1 MPKYF
6 FIVAFLICSASAWS
20 QTAQEK
26 LEQRKEQIQK
36 EIRAQEALLRSQ
48 DKKQKSLL
56 TEIIQQREK
65 IRLRESLIKTTEK
78 QSKIL
83 KDEMYTNQLQANKL
97 NRELADL
104 KEDYAAMI
112 VKSYKS
118 RSEQSRAMFL
128 LSSESFLQAYKRAQY
143 MKQYASFRKTQG
155 DEIKEK
161 TDKLLVLNTKLD
173 KQKVEKQK
181 LIVEQEKERIVLQ
194 QEKVEQEKLSSAIQK
209 DKKKIGQEIKKKQQ
223 ESKEIDRK
231 IDKLIKEAIAEANRK
246 AAAARKKANPNTT
259 AAETRATENSSKIVL
274 TPEAKIISDNFK
286 ANRGRL
292 PWPTATGQITQK
304 FGDQPHP
311 DLSYLSVHSNG
322 IEITTTSGS
331 QARAVFDGEV
341 YSILYVSPV
350 QKAVMI
356 QHGDFFTMY
365 HNLSDVSVVKGQK
378 VSLKQSLGT
387 IRTSTETGRT
397 ILKFMI
403 TQNISYINPQ
413 SWLTPN

>member
-1 MPKYF
+1 MSKYL
-6 FIVAFLICSASAWS
+6 FILAFLICSASAWS
-20 QTAQEK
+20 QTPQEK

-48 DKKQKSLL
+48 NQKQKSIL

-78 QSKIL
+78 QARIL
-83 KDEMYTNQLQANKL
+83 KDEMYLNQLQINQL
-97 NRELADL
+97 NRELKEL

-128 LSSESFLQAYKRAQY
+128 LSSETFLQAYKRAQY
-143 MKQYASFRKTQG
+143 MKQYTSYRKTQG
-155 DEIKEK
+155 EEIKVK
-161 TDKLLVLNTKLD
+161 ADKLLILNTELD
-173 KQKVEKQK
+173 GQKIEKQK
-181 LIVEQEKERIVLQ
+181 LVKEQEQERLVLQ
-194 QEKVEQEKLSSAIQK
+194 KEKVEQEKLSAAIQK
-209 DKKKIGQEIKKKQQ
+209 DKKKIAKEIKGKQQ
-223 ESKEIDRK
+223 EAKDIDRK

-246 AAAARKKANPNTT
+246 AAAERKKANPNTT
-259 AAETRATENSSKIVL
+259 AAETRATEKSTKIVL

-286 ANRGRL
+286 ANKGRL
-292 PWPTATGQITQK
+292 PWPTATGTITQK
-304 FGDQPHP
+304 YGDQPHP

-322 IEITTTSGS
+322 IEITTNTGS

-341 YSILYVSPV
+341 YSILYVSPT

-365 HNLSDVSVVKGQK
+365 HNLSDVSVAKGQK
-378 VSLKQSLGT
+378 VSRKQSVGT

-403 TQNISYINPQ
+403 TQNVTYTNPQ

>member
-1 MPKYF
+1 MPKHF
-6 FIVAFLICSASAWS
+6 FILAFLICSVSSWS

-78 QSKIL
+78 QAKIL
-83 KDEMYTNQLQANKL
+83 KDEMYTNQLDINQL
-97 NRELADL
+97 NRELNEL

-112 VKSYKS
+112 LKSYKS

-143 MKQYASFRKTQG
+143 MKQYASFRKLQG
-155 DEIKEK
+155 EDIKVKAEK
-161 TDKLLVLNTKLD
+161 LVVLNTKLD
-173 KQKVEKQK
+173 AQKVEKQK
-181 LIVEQEKERIVLQ
+181 LLQEQEQERIVLQ
-194 QEKVEQEKLSSAIQK
+194 QEKVAQEKLSSAIQK

-223 ESKEIDRK
+223 ESREIDRK

-246 AAAARKKANPNTT
+246 AAAERKKANPKTT
-259 AAETRATENSSKIVL
+259 AAETRATENSTKIVL

-286 ANRGRL
+286 ANKGRL
-292 PWPTATGQITQK
+292 PWPTATGSITQRY
-304 FGDQPHP
+304 GDQPHP

-322 IEITTTSGS
+322 IEITTNTGS
-331 QARAVFDGEV
+331 QARAVFDGVV
-341 YSILYVSPV
+341 YSIFYVSPV
-350 QKAVMI
+350 QKAIMI

-378 VSLKQSLGT
+378 VARKQSLGT

-403 TQNISYINPQ
+403 TQNITYNNPQ
-413 SWLTPN
+413 GWLTPN

>member
-1 MPKYF
+1 
-6 FIVAFLICSASAWS
+6 
-20 QTAQEK
+20 
-26 LEQRKEQIQK
+26 
-36 EIRAQEALLRSQ
+36 
-48 DKKQKSLL
+48 
-56 TEIIQQREK
+56 
-65 IRLRESLIKTTEK
+65 
-78 QSKIL
+78 L
-83 KDEMYTNQLQANKL
+83 KD
-97 NRELADL
+97 
-104 KEDYAAMI
+104 DYAAMI

-155 DEIKEK
+155 EEIKVK
-161 TDKLLVLNTKLD
+161 TDKLLGLNTKLET
-173 KQKVEKQK
+173 QKIEKQK
-181 LIVEQEKERIVLQ
+181 LLVEQEQERIVLQ
-194 QEKVEQEKLSSAIQK
+194 KEKEEQEVLAAAIKK
-209 DKKKIGQEIKKKQQ
+209 DKKKIKGKQQ
-223 ESKEIDRK
+223 EAKEIDRK

-246 AAAARKKANPNTT
+246 AAAERKKANPKTT
-259 AAETRATENSSKIVL
+259 AAETRATESSTKIVL

-286 ANRGRL
+286 ANKGRL
-292 PWPTATGQITQK
+292 PWPTATGTITQR

-322 IEITTTSGS
+322 IEITTSTGT

-378 VSLKQSLGT
+378 VSRKQNLGT
-387 IRTSTETGRT
+387 VRTSTETGRT

-403 TQNISYINPQ
+403 TQNITYTNPQ

>member
-1 MPKYF
+1 MPKHL
-6 FIVAFLICSASAWS
+6 FIIAFLIFSASAWS
-20 QTAQEK
+20 QSAQEK
-26 LEQRKEQIQK
+26 LEQRKEQILK

-48 DKKQKSLL
+48 DTKQKSIL
-56 TEIIQQREK
+56 TEIIQQKEK

-78 QSKIL
+78 QAKIL
-83 KDEMYTNQLQANKL
+83 KDEMYINQLAINQL
-97 NRELADL
+97 NRELEDL
-104 KEDYAAMI
+104 KSDYAALI

-155 DEIKEK
+155 EEIKVKSEK
-161 TDKLLVLNTKLD
+161 LEVLNIKLD
-173 KQKVEKQK
+173 AQNIEKKK
-181 LIVEQEKERIVLQ
+181 LIVEQEQERVTLQKE
-194 QEKVEQEKLSSAIQK
+194 KDEQEKLSAAIQK
-209 DKKKIGQEIKKKQQ
+209 DKKKIAQEIKSKQQ
-223 ESKEIDRK
+223 EAKEIDRK
-231 IDKLIKEAIAEANRK
+231 IDRLIKEAIAEANRK
-246 AAAARKKANPNTT
+246 AAAERKKANPKIT
-259 AAETRATENSSKIVL
+259 AAETRATENSTKMVL

-286 ANRGRL
+286 SNKGRL
-292 PWPTATGQITQK
+292 PWPTNTGQITQK

-322 IEITTTSGS
+322 IEITTSGGS

-378 VSLKQSLGT
+378 VTRKQNIGT
-387 IRTSTETGRT
+387 IRTSSETGRT

-403 TQNISYINPQ
+403 TQNITYTNPQ

>member
-1 MPKYF
+1 MPKYL
-6 FIVAFLICSASAWS
+6 FILAFLIFSASAWS

-36 EIRAQEALLRSQ
+36 EIRAQEALLRNQ
-48 DKKQKSLL
+48 DKKQKSIL

-65 IRLRESLIKTTEK
+65 IRLRESLIATTEK
-78 QSKIL
+78 QAKIL
-83 KDEMYTNQLQANKL
+83 KDEMYTNQLQINKL
-97 NRELADL
+97 NRELDEL

-128 LSSESFLQAYKRAQY
+128 LSSESFLQAYKRGQY
-143 MKQYASFRKTQG
+143 MKQYASFRKSQG
-155 DEIKEK
+155 EEIKVKAEK
-161 TDKLLVLNTKLD
+161 LSVLNAKLD
-173 KQKVEKQK
+173 VQKAEKQK
-181 LIVEQEKERIVLQ
+181 LMVEQEKERLVLQ
-194 QEKVEQEKLSSAIQK
+194 KEKAEQEKLSAEIQK
-209 DKKKIGQEIKKKQQ
+209 DKKKIAQEIKKKQQ
-223 ESKEIDRK
+223 ESRDIDRK

-246 AAAARKKANPNTT
+246 AAAAAKKANPKTT
-259 AAETRATENSSKIVL
+259 AAETRATESSTKIVL
-274 TPEAKIISDNFK
+274 TPEAKIISDSFK

-292 PWPTATGQITQK
+292 PWPTATGTITQRY
-304 FGDQPHP
+304 GDQPHP

-322 IEITTTSGS
+322 IEITTSQGS

-350 QKAVMI
+350 QKAVMV

-378 VSLKQSLGT
+378 VSRKQNLGT

-403 TQNISYINPQ
+403 TQNITYTNPQ
-413 SWLTPN
+413 PWLSSN

>member
-1 MPKYF
+1 
-6 FIVAFLICSASAWS
+6 
-20 QTAQEK
+20 
-26 LEQRKEQIQK
+26 
-36 EIRAQEALLRSQ
+36 
-48 DKKQKSLL
+48 
-56 TEIIQQREK
+56 
-65 IRLRESLIKTTEK
+65 
-78 QSKIL
+78 
-83 KDEMYTNQLQANKL
+83 MYINQLAINQL
-97 NRELADL
+97 NRELEDL
-104 KEDYAAMI
+104 KSDYAALI

-155 DEIKEK
+155 EEIKVKSEK
-161 TDKLLVLNTKLD
+161 LEVLNTKLVA
-173 KQKVEKQK
+173 QNIEKKK
-181 LIVEQEKERIVLQ
+181 LIVEQEQERVTLQKE
-194 QEKVEQEKLSSAIQK
+194 KNEQEKLSAAIQK
-209 DKKKIGQEIKKKQQ
+209 DKKKIAQEIKSKQQ
-223 ESKEIDRK
+223 EAKEIDRK
-231 IDKLIKEAIAEANRK
+231 IDRLIKEAIAEANRK
-246 AAAARKKANPNTT
+246 AAAERKKANPKIT
-259 AAETRATENSSKIVL
+259 AAETRATENSTKMVL

-286 ANRGRL
+286 SNKGRL
-292 PWPTATGQITQK
+292 PWPTNTGQITQK

-311 DLSYLSVHSNG
+311 DLAYLTVHSNG
-322 IEITTTSGS
+322 IEITTSSGS

-378 VSLKQSLGT
+378 VSRKQNIGT
-387 IRTSTETGRT
+387 IRTSSETGRT

-403 TQNISYINPQ
+403 TQNITYTNPQ

>member
-6 FIVAFLICSASAWS
+6 FIFAFLICSASVWS
-20 QTAQEK
+20 QTTQEK
-26 LEQRKEQIQK
+26 LEQQKEQIQK

-48 DKKQKSLL
+48 DKKQKSIL

-78 QSKIL
+78 QAKIL
-83 KDEMYTNQLQANKL
+83 KDEMYLNQLQINQL
-97 NRELADL
+97 NRELEAL
-104 KEDYAAMI
+104 KKDYAAMI

-143 MKQYASFRKTQG
+143 MKQYTSYRKTQG
-155 DEIKEK
+155 EEIKVK
-161 TDKLLVLNTKLD
+161 ADKLLSLNIKLD
-173 KQKVEKQK
+173 AQKVEKQK
-181 LIVEQEKERIVLQ
+181 LVEEQEKERLVLQ
-194 QEKVEQEKLSSAIQK
+194 QEKAEQEKLSAAIQK
-209 DKKKIGQEIKKKQQ
+209 DKKKIAQEIKKKQQ
-223 ESKEIDRK
+223 EAKDIDRK

-246 AAAARKKANPNTT
+246 AAAARKAANPNTS
-259 AAETRATENSSKIVL
+259 AAETRATVNSTKIVL

-286 ANRGRL
+286 ANKGRL
-292 PWPTATGQITQK
+292 PWPTATGSITQRY
-304 FGDQPHP
+304 GDQPHP

-322 IEITTTSGS
+322 IEITTSQGS

-378 VSLKQSLGT
+378 VTRKQSLGT

-403 TQNISYINPQ
+403 TQNVTYTNPQ
-413 SWLTPN
+413 VWLTPN

>member
-1 MPKYF
+1 MPKHL
-6 FIVAFLICSASAWS
+6 FIIAFLIFSASAWS
-20 QTAQEK
+20 QSAQEK
-26 LEQRKEQIQK
+26 LEQRKEQILK

-48 DKKQKSLL
+48 DTKQKSIL
-56 TEIIQQREK
+56 TEIIQQKEK

-78 QSKIL
+78 QAKIL
-83 KDEMYTNQLQANKL
+83 KDEMYINQLAINQL
-97 NRELADL
+97 NRELEDL
-104 KEDYAAMI
+104 KSDYAALI

-155 DEIKEK
+155 EEIKVKSEK
-161 TDKLLVLNTKLD
+161 LEVLNTKLVA
-173 KQKVEKQK
+173 QNIEKKK
-181 LIVEQEKERIVLQ
+181 LIVEQEQERVTLQKE
-194 QEKVEQEKLSSAIQK
+194 KDEQEKLSAAIQK
-209 DKKKIGQEIKKKQQ
+209 DKKKIAQEIKSKQQ
-223 ESKEIDRK
+223 EAKEIDRK
-231 IDKLIKEAIAEANRK
+231 IDRLIKEAIAEANRK
-246 AAAARKKANPNTT
+246 AAAERKKANPKIT
-259 AAETRATENSSKIVL
+259 AAETRATENSTKMVL

-286 ANRGRL
+286 SNKGRL
-292 PWPTATGQITQK
+292 PWPTNTGQITQK

-311 DLSYLSVHSNG
+311 DLSYLTVHSNG
-322 IEITTTSGS
+322 IEITTSSGS

-378 VSLKQSLGT
+378 VSRKQNIGT
-387 IRTSTETGRT
+387 IRTSSETGRT

-403 TQNISYINPQ
+403 TQNITYTNPQ

>member
-1 MPKYF
+1 MPKYL
-6 FIVAFLICSASAWS
+6 FILAFLICSASAWS

-65 IRLRESLIKTTEK
+65 IRLRESLIRTTEK
-78 QSKIL
+78 QAKIL
-83 KDEMYTNQLQANKL
+83 KDEMYTNQLSINQL
-97 NRELADL
+97 NRELKDL
-104 KEDYAAMI
+104 KDDYAAMI

-155 DEIKEK
+155 EEIKVK
-161 TDKLLVLNTKLD
+161 TDKLLGLNTKLET
-173 KQKVEKQK
+173 QKIEKQK
-181 LIVEQEKERIVLQ
+181 LLVEQEQERIVLQ
-194 QEKVEQEKLSSAIQK
+194 KEKEEQEVLAAAIKK
-209 DKKKIGQEIKKKQQ
+209 DKKKIAQEIKGKQQ
-223 ESKEIDRK
+223 EAKEIDRK

-246 AAAARKKANPNTT
+246 AAAERKKANPKTT
-259 AAETRATENSSKIVL
+259 AAETRATESSTKIVL

-286 ANRGRL
+286 ANKGRL
-292 PWPTATGQITQK
+292 PWPTATGTITQR

-322 IEITTTSGS
+322 IEITTSTGT

-378 VSLKQSLGT
+378 VSRKQNLGT
-387 IRTSTETGRT
+387 VRTSTETGRT

-403 TQNISYINPQ
+403 TQNITYTNPQ

>member
-1 MPKYF
+1 MPKHL
-6 FIVAFLICSASAWS
+6 FIIAFLIFSASAWS
-20 QTAQEK
+20 QSAQEK
-26 LEQRKEQIQK
+26 LEQRKEQILK

-48 DKKQKSLL
+48 KKKKKSIL
-56 TEIIQQREK
+56 TEIIQQKEK

-78 QSKIL
+78 QAKIL
-83 KDEMYTNQLQANKL
+83 KDEMYINQLAINQL
-97 NRELADL
+97 NRELEDL
-104 KEDYAAMI
+104 KSDYAALI

-155 DEIKEK
+155 EEIKVKSEK
-161 TDKLLVLNTKLD
+161 LEVLNTKLVA
-173 KQKVEKQK
+173 QNIEKKK
-181 LIVEQEKERIVLQ
+181 LIVEQEQERVTLQKE
-194 QEKVEQEKLSSAIQK
+194 KNEQEKLSAAIQK
-209 DKKKIGQEIKKKQQ
+209 DKKKIAQEIKSKQQ
-223 ESKEIDRK
+223 EAKEIDRK
-231 IDKLIKEAIAEANRK
+231 IDRLIKEAIAEANRK
-246 AAAARKKANPNTT
+246 AAAERKKANPKIT
-259 AAETRATENSSKIVL
+259 AAETRATENSTKMVL

-286 ANRGRL
+286 SNKGRL
-292 PWPTATGQITQK
+292 PWPTNTGQITQK

-311 DLSYLSVHSNG
+311 DLAYLTVHSNG
-322 IEITTTSGS
+322 IEITTSSGS

-378 VSLKQSLGT
+378 VSRKQNIGT
-387 IRTSTETGRT
+387 IRTSSETGRT

-403 TQNISYINPQ
+403 TQNITYTNPQ

>member
-78 QSKIL
+78 QAKIL
-83 KDEMYTNQLQANKL
+83 KDEMYTNQLQINQL
-97 NRELADL
+97 NRELKEL
-104 KEDYAAMI
+104 KQDYAAMI
-112 VKSYKS
+112 IKSYKS

-143 MKQYASFRKTQG
+143 MKQYASFRKSQG
-155 DEIKEK
+155 EEIEVKAN
-161 TDKLLVLNTKLD
+161 KLLVLNTKLD
-173 KQKVEKQK
+173 GQKIEKQK
-181 LIVEQEKERIVLQ
+181 LLKEQEQERIVLQ

-209 DKKKIGQEIKKKQQ
+209 DKKKIAKEIKGKQQ

-246 AAAARKKANPNTT
+246 AAAARKAANPNTT
-259 AAETRATENSSKIVL
+259 AAETRATESSTKIVL

-286 ANRGRL
+286 ANKGRL
-292 PWPTATGQITQK
+292 PWPTPTGTITQR

-322 IEITTTSGS
+322 IEITTSTGT

-378 VSLKQSLGT
+378 VTRKQSLGT

-403 TQNISYINPQ
+403 TQNVSYTNPQ

>member
-1 MPKYF
+1 
-6 FIVAFLICSASAWS
+6 
-20 QTAQEK
+20 

-78 QSKIL
+78 QAKIL
-83 KDEMYTNQLQANKL
+83 KDEMYTNQLDINQL
-97 NRELADL
+97 NRELNEL

-112 VKSYKS
+112 LKSYKS

-143 MKQYASFRKTQG
+143 MKQYASFRKSQG
-155 DEIKEK
+155 EDIKVKAEK
-161 TDKLLVLNTKLD
+161 LVVLNTKLD
-173 KQKVEKQK
+173 TQKVEKQK
-181 LIVEQEKERIVLQ
+181 LLQEQEQERIVLQ
-194 QEKVEQEKLSSAIQK
+194 QEKVAQEKLSSAIQK

-223 ESKEIDRK
+223 ESREIDRK

-246 AAAARKKANPNTT
+246 AAAERKKANPKTT
-259 AAETRATENSSKIVL
+259 AAETRATENSTKIVL

-286 ANRGRL
+286 ANKGRL
-292 PWPTATGQITQK
+292 PWPTATGSITQRY
-304 FGDQPHP
+304 GDQPHP

-322 IEITTTSGS
+322 IEITTNTGS
-331 QARAVFDGEV
+331 QARAVFDGVV

-350 QKAVMI
+350 QKAIMI

-378 VSLKQSLGT
+378 VARKQSLGT

-403 TQNISYINPQ
+403 TQNITYNNPQ
-413 SWLTPN
+413 GWLTPN

>member
-1 MPKYF
+1 MPKHL
-6 FIVAFLICSASAWS
+6 FIIAFLIFSASAWS
-20 QTAQEK
+20 QSAQEK
-26 LEQRKEQIQK
+26 LEQRKEQILK

-48 DKKQKSLL
+48 DTKQKSIL
-56 TEIIQQREK
+56 TEIIQQKEK

-78 QSKIL
+78 QAKIL
-83 KDEMYTNQLQANKL
+83 KDEMYINQLAINQL
-97 NRELADL
+97 NRELEDL
-104 KEDYAAMI
+104 KSDYAALI

-155 DEIKEK
+155 EEIKVKSEK
-161 TDKLLVLNTKLD
+161 LEVLNTKLVA
-173 KQKVEKQK
+173 QNIEKKK
-181 LIVEQEKERIVLQ
+181 LIVEQEQERVTLQKE
-194 QEKVEQEKLSSAIQK
+194 KNEQEKLSAAIQK
-209 DKKKIGQEIKKKQQ
+209 DKKKIAQEIKSKQQ
-223 ESKEIDRK
+223 EAKEIDRK
-231 IDKLIKEAIAEANRK
+231 IDRLIKEAIAEANRK
-246 AAAARKKANPNTT
+246 AAAERKKANPKIT
-259 AAETRATENSSKIVL
+259 AAETRATENSTKMVL

-286 ANRGRL
+286 SNKGRL
-292 PWPTATGQITQK
+292 PWPTNTGKITQK

-311 DLSYLSVHSNG
+311 DLAYLTVHSNG
-322 IEITTTSGS
+322 IEITTSSGS

-378 VSLKQSLGT
+378 VSRKQNIGT
-387 IRTSTETGRT
+387 IRTSSETGRT

-403 TQNISYINPQ
+403 TQNITYTNPQ

>member
-1 MPKYF
+1 MPKHL
-6 FIVAFLICSASAWS
+6 FIIAFLIFSASAWS
-20 QTAQEK
+20 QSAQEK
-26 LEQRKEQIQK
+26 LEQRKEQILK

-48 DKKQKSLL
+48 DTKQKSIL
-56 TEIIQQREK
+56 TEIIQQKEK

-78 QSKIL
+78 QAKIL
-83 KDEMYTNQLQANKL
+83 KDEMYINQLAINQL
-97 NRELADL
+97 NRELEDL
-104 KEDYAAMI
+104 KSDYAALI

-155 DEIKEK
+155 EEIKVKSEK
-161 TDKLLVLNTKLD
+161 LEVLNTKLD
-173 KQKVEKQK
+173 AQNIEKKK
-181 LIVEQEKERIVLQ
+181 LIVEQEQERVTLQKE
-194 QEKVEQEKLSSAIQK
+194 KDEQEKLSAAIQK
-209 DKKKIGQEIKKKQQ
+209 DKKKIAQEIKSKQQ
-223 ESKEIDRK
+223 EAKEIDRK
-231 IDKLIKEAIAEANRK
+231 IDRLIKEAIAEANRK
-246 AAAARKKANPNTT
+246 AAAERKKANPKIT
-259 AAETRATENSSKIVL
+259 AAETRATENSTKMVL

-286 ANRGRL
+286 SNKGRL
-292 PWPTATGQITQK
+292 PWPTNTGQITQK

-311 DLSYLSVHSNG
+311 DLSYLTVHSNG
-322 IEITTTSGS
+322 IEITTSSGS

-378 VSLKQSLGT
+378 VSRKQNIGT
-387 IRTSTETGRT
+387 IRTSSETGRT

-403 TQNISYINPQ
+403 TQNITYTNPQ

>member
-1 MPKYF
+1 MPKHF
-6 FIVAFLICSASAWS
+6 FILAFLICSVSSWS

-78 QSKIL
+78 QAKIL
-83 KDEMYTNQLQANKL
+83 KDEMYTNQLDINQL
-97 NRELADL
+97 NRELNEL

-112 VKSYKS
+112 LKSYKS

-143 MKQYASFRKTQG
+143 MKQYASFRKLQG
-155 DEIKEK
+155 EDIKVKAEK
-161 TDKLLVLNTKLD
+161 LVVLNTKLD
-173 KQKVEKQK
+173 AQKVEKQK
-181 LIVEQEKERIVLQ
+181 LLQEQEQERIVLQ
-194 QEKVEQEKLSSAIQK
+194 QEKVAQEKLSSAIQK

-223 ESKEIDRK
+223 ESREIDRK

-246 AAAARKKANPNTT
+246 AAAERKKANPKTT
-259 AAETRATENSSKIVL
+259 AAETRATENSTKIVL

-286 ANRGRL
+286 ANKGRL
-292 PWPTATGQITQK
+292 PWPTATGSITQRY
-304 FGDQPHP
+304 GDQPHP

-322 IEITTTSGS
+322 IEITTNTGS
-331 QARAVFDGEV
+331 QARAVFDGVV

-350 QKAVMI
+350 QKAIMI

-378 VSLKQSLGT
+378 VARKQSLGT

-403 TQNISYINPQ
+403 TQNITYNNPQ
-413 SWLTPN
+413 GWLTPN

>member
-1 MPKYF
+1 MQKYF
-6 FIVAFLICSASAWS
+6 FILAFLICSASTWS
-20 QTAQEK
+20 QTPQEK

-48 DKKQKSLL
+48 NQKQKSIL

-78 QSKIL
+78 QARIL
-83 KDEMYTNQLQANKL
+83 KDEMYLNQLQINQL
-97 NRELADL
+97 NRELKDL

-143 MKQYASFRKTQG
+143 MKQYTSYRKTQG
-155 DEIKEK
+155 EEIKVK
-161 TDKLLVLNTKLD
+161 ADQLSTLNTKLEG
-173 KQKVEKQK
+173 QKIEKQK
-181 LIVEQEKERIVLQ
+181 LVKEQEQERLVLQ
-194 QEKVEQEKLSSAIQK
+194 KEKVEQEKLSAAIQK
-209 DKKKIGQEIKKKQQ
+209 DKKKIAKEIKGKQQ
-223 ESKEIDRK
+223 EAKEIDRK

-246 AAAARKKANPNTT
+246 AAAERKKANPNTT
-259 AAETRATENSSKIVL
+259 AAETRATEKSTKIVL

-286 ANRGRL
+286 ANKGRL
-292 PWPTATGQITQK
+292 PWPTATGTITQK
-304 FGDQPHP
+304 YGDQPHP

-322 IEITTTSGS
+322 IEITTNTGS

-341 YSILYVSPV
+341 YSILYVSPT

-378 VSLKQSLGT
+378 VSRKQSLGT

-403 TQNISYINPQ
+403 TQNVTYTNPQ
-413 SWLTPN
+413 AWLTPN

>member
-6 FIVAFLICSASAWS
+6 FILAFLICSASAWS

-48 DKKQKSLL
+48 DKKQKSIL

-83 KDEMYTNQLQANKL
+83 KDEMYTNQLQINQL
-97 NRELADL
+97 NRELNVL
-104 KEDYAAMI
+104 KEDYAALI
-112 VKSYKS
+112 VKSYKN

-143 MKQYASFRKTQG
+143 MKQYASFRKSQG
-155 DEIKEK
+155 EDIKVK
-161 TDKLLVLNTKLD
+161 ADQLLSLNTKID
-173 KQKVEKQK
+173 AQKIEKQK
-181 LIVEQEKERIVLQ
+181 LIKEQEQERVVLQ
-194 QEKVEQEKLSSAIQK
+194 KEKVEQEKLSAAIQK
-209 DKKKIGQEIKKKQQ
+209 DKKKIAQEIKKKQK
-223 ESKEIDRK
+223 ESKDIDRK

-246 AAAARKKANPNTT
+246 AAAANKKANPKTT

-274 TPEAKIISDNFK
+274 TPEGKIISDNFK
-286 ANRGRL
+286 ANKGRL
-292 PWPTATGQITQK
+292 PWPVSTGQITQR

-311 DLSYLSVHSNG
+311 ELSFLTVHSSG
-322 IEITTTSGS
+322 IEITTSTGS

-341 YSILYVSPV
+341 TSIQYVSPV
-350 QKAVMI
+350 QKSVII
-356 QHGDFFTMY
+356 QHGDFFTVY
-365 HNLSDVSVVKGQK
+365 HNLSSVSVSKGEK
-378 VSLKQSLGT
+378 VTRKQNIGT
-387 IRTSTETGRT
+387 IRTSTETGKT
-397 ILKFMI
+397 VIKFLI
-403 TQNISYINPQ
+403 SQNTGYTNPQ